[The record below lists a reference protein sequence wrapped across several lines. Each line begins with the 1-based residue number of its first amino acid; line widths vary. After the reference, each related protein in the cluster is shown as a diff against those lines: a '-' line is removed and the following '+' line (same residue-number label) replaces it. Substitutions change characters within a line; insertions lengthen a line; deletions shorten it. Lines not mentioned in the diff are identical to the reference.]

1 MSNQL
6 KYNGLNMGTGDISM
20 NATSIPNFSFSNGIY
35 INGPRPFDLGIT
47 SLIFSIYKNSTSCL
61 GSIRYGNTAIYLD
74 PNGHV
79 GINNNNPQ
87 YELDISGN
95 LICSGSGNITTPD
108 ITINDTTIATT
119 AFVKNQSYAKIASP
133 AFTGAPTAPNPS
145 ISDNSQQIA
154 TTTYLRTC
162 IVTGKGPI
170 NSGDSTYTFSYTNEF
185 PNIPVLSFS
194 YTSSP
199 IAIYSLLVTSNLTT
213 GFTITA
219 YLNTGGEKT
228 DTNVLGILWTAI
240 GS

>member
-1 MSNQL
+1 
-6 KYNGLNMGTGDISM
+6 MGTGDISM
-20 NATSIPNFSFSNGIY
+20 NATNIPDNSFSNGIY
-35 INGPRPFDLGIT
+35 INGPPSIVGSIT
-47 SLIFSIYKNSTSCL
+47 SMIFSIYKSTSGCL

-74 PNGHV
+74 QNGHV
-79 GINNNNPQ
+79 GINNNNPTA
-87 YELDISGN
+87 ELDISGN
-95 LICSGSGNITTPD
+95 LNCSGSGNITTPD

-119 AFVKNQSYAKIASP
+119 AFVKNQEYAKIASP
-133 AFTGAPTAPNPS
+133 AFTGEPTAPNPS
-145 ISDNSQQIA
+145 ISDNSQKIA
-154 TTTYLRTC
+154 TTSYLRTC
-162 IVTGKGPI
+162 IVSGKGPI
-170 NSGDSTYTFSYTNEF
+170 NSGASTYTFSYTTEF

-194 YTSSP
+194 YTSTP